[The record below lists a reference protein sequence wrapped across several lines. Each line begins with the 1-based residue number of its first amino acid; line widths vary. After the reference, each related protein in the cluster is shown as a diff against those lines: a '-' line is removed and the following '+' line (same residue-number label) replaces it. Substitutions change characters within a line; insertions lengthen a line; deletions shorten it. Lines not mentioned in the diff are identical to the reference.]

1 MSVTKKHP
9 SEPPDR
15 RSAGQPAPSGPKD
28 TSAGKAARPGKAGQA
43 ASYILSAPKGPRTVS
58 HRQIKTAVEKV
69 FRERAEA
76 NG

>member
-9 SEPPDR
+9 SDTAGR
-15 RSAGQPAPSGPKD
+15 RPAGQAAPSGPKAAG
-28 TSAGKAARPGKAGQA
+28 TVKPARAGKAGSAD
-43 ASYILSAPKGPRTVS
+43 SYILSAPRGARTIS